1 MAPARQEL
9 IRSSWSALEPIADE
23 VTTSFYARV
32 FELDPGLRGLF
43 SYTDMDRQREQVL
56 QMLAVVVRYIDRLDQ
71 IMPEIDALG
80 RRHAGY
86 GVAPE
91 HFATIGSAL
100 LWAFERGL
108 GDTFTQETAFA
119 WADAYRRL
127 SSTMIAAAQRAA
139 TTAAQ
144 PRRRRRGSAA
154 LPLGWQMESTPT

>member
-1 MAPARQEL
+1 MTPAPDL
-9 IRSSWSALEPIADE
+9 IRSSWSALEPRADE

-32 FELDPGLRGLF
+32 FELDPGLRALF
-43 SYTDMDRQREQVL
+43 AYTDMDRQRAQVM

-71 IMPEIDALG
+71 IMPEVDALG

-100 LWAFERGL
+100 LWAFERAL
-108 GDTFTQETAFA
+108 PDTFDQDTAFA

-127 SSTMIAAAQRAA
+127 SSAMIAAAQHAEA
-139 TTAAQ
+139 TADQ
-144 PRRRRRGSAA
+144 LRRRRRRGSAA